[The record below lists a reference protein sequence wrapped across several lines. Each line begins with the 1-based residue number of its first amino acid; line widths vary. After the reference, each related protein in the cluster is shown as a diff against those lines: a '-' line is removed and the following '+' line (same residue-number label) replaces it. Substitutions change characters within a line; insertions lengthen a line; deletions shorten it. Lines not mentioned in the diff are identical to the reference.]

1 MTATPSQIASR
12 TAAGLLPGQTAYLGP
27 GLPRLIAD
35 HLAPGEGVLLLD
47 DESLLAPPSGAGAC
61 ILEQSDAAGFVRG
74 GYLDVAV
81 LQARQVSI
89 SGDLS
94 EPTTVVPGPTRSAE
108 MGLHARRVVAVV
120 ELDSATGTIV
130 ERCESAA
137 VRRRVDTIISDVGVF
152 TVTPEGLA
160 LSEVAPGWTSDG
172 IRRLVWVDFAIRPD
186 VREME
191 FSVPAREPHNKVFSS
206 AADAVAD
213 IPDGSTVLIDGFGGP
228 GGMAQYLMLALRDH
242 GAKQLTMVSNTA
254 GIAGAVNFGTP
265 PGMRTI
271 DHSILVVN
279 GQIKKAIASFPVSPS
294 PSRPTAFELAYRN
307 GDVELELVP
316 QGTLA
321 ERLRA
326 GGFGL
331 FAFYTPHRGGHP
343 DSRGQAIQGHRRS
356 RADTGAGHHRR
367 LRPTAGI
374 KSRHPRQLGVPR
386 HITQLQLCNG
396 SRRPDHHRGSRR
408 NRRTGPDPA
417 RRRRYPRPLHPA
429 PRATPPPTSR
439 LTSLWRGEHLFPPSR
454 NH

>member
-47 DESLLAPPSGAGAC
+47 DENLLAPPSGAGAC

-120 ELDSATGTIV
+120 ELDSGTGTIV

-152 TVTPEGLA
+152 AVTPEGLA

-172 IRRLVWVDFAIRPD
+172 IRRLVGVDFAIRPD

-191 FSVPAREPHNKVFSS
+191 FSVAAREPRNKVFSS

-331 FAFYTPHRGGHP
+331 FAFYTP
-343 DSRGQAIQGHRRS
+343 
-356 RADTGAGHHRR
+356 TGAGTLIAEGKPSKVIDGREQILER
-367 LRPTAGI
+367 AITADFALLRALKADT
-374 KSRHPRQLGVPR
+374 LGNLVY
-386 HITQLQLCNG
+386 
-396 SRRPDHHRGSRR
+396 RG
-408 NRRTGPDPA
+408 
-417 RRRRYPRPLHPA
+417 
-429 PRATPPPTSR
+429 TSR
-439 LTSLWRGEHLFPPSR
+439 NFNSVMAPAARTTIVEVDEIVEPGRIPPDDIVTPGPFTQRLVQRPADFSAYQPLEG
-454 NH
+454 

>member
-1 MTATPSQIASR
+1 MTATPSQITSR
-12 TAAGLLPGQTAYLGP
+12 TAAELLLGQTAYLGP

-47 DESLLAPPSGAGAC
+47 DENLLAPPSGAGAC

-94 EPTTVVPGPTRSAE
+94 EPTTVVPGPTRSGE

-120 ELDSATGTIV
+120 ELDGGTGAIV

-152 TVTPEGLA
+152 AVTPEGLA

-172 IRRLVWVDFAIRPD
+172 IRRLVGVDFAIRPD

-331 FAFYTPHRGGHP
+331 SAFYTP
-343 DSRGQAIQGHRRS
+343 
-356 RADTGAGHHRR
+356 TGAGTLIAEGKPSKVIDGREQILER
-367 LRPTAGI
+367 AITADFALLRALKADT
-374 KSRHPRQLGVPR
+374 LGNLVY
-386 HITQLQLCNG
+386 
-396 SRRPDHHRGSRR
+396 RG
-408 NRRTGPDPA
+408 
-417 RRRRYPRPLHPA
+417 
-429 PRATPPPTSR
+429 TSR
-439 LTSLWRGEHLFPPSR
+439 NFNSVMAPAARTTIVEVDEIVEPGQIPPDDVVTPGPFTQRLVQRPADFSAYQPIEE
-454 NH
+454 